1 MKALLFLSLLLP
13 LFHFGNVNSVLPT
26 SDVHSSEYHVAIESV
41 KSFVALEKDADWGQ
55 IGHYTTGYVAL
66 QYLSP
71 EARQAV
77 ESVLGGESF
86 VAGTVYMDDV
96 RSDDDYDSYGDWH
109 WVTIPDGMTYE
120 EAEKN
125 PNGDIIYGI
134 ETLTAELKAG
144 GLSPE
149 LEREKLKFLIH
160 LIGDIHMP
168 LHVGTGDDMGGN
180 QVRVSWFRESSNLHR
195 VWDSNMIESRQMSAS
210 ELAESLGSPDAAMIA
225 EWQSM
230 NPREWAYES
239 MTYRED
245 VYDIP
250 EDARLGYEYR
260 YENFHIVQKRLL
272 QAGVRIAGVLNEIYG
287 EN

>member
-1 MKALLFLSLLLP
+1 MKVLLSFSLLLP

-26 SDVHSSEYHVAIESV
+26 SDLHKSLADLGQIGESRND
-41 KSFVALEKDADWGQ
+41 SDWGQ
-55 IGHYTTGYVAL
+55 IGHFTTGYVAL

-96 RSDDDYDSYGDWH
+96 RSDDEYDSYEDWH
-109 WVTIPDGMTYE
+109 WVTIPNGMTYE

-134 ETLTAELKAG
+134 ETLTTELKAG

-168 LHVGTGDDMGGN
+168 LHVGTGDDLGGN

-210 ELAESLGSPDAAMIA
+210 ELAESLGSPEVTLIA

-230 NPREWAYES
+230 SPRDWAYES
-239 MTYRED
+239 MTYREE

-250 EDARLGYEYR
+250 DDARLGYEYR

-287 EN
+287 DR